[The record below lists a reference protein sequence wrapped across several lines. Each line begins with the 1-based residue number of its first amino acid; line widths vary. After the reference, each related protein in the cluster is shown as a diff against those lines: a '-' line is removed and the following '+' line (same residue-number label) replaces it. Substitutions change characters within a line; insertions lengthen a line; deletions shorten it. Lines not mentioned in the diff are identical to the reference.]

1 MKKKAKWK
9 KNINNL
15 SEKVSFSVKL
25 KKRVLFLERLTKLL
39 YILIYSEFMKV
50 LFYISLF
57 FLISNCSLNL
67 VDDHHGVY
75 YLDKKEKKIV
85 VSESNVNDILSIF
98 GEPSTKSTFD
108 NDVWIYIERKI
119 SNTHFFGK
127 RQLIVNNVMVLEIDD
142 KGILAKKDFY
152 NIEDM
157 KNLKFDNQRSASL
170 KKRNFVYNFLSSL
183 RQRVND
189 PLGVRKKK
197 RLKGK

>member
-1 MKKKAKWK
+1 
-9 KNINNL
+9 
-15 SEKVSFSVKL
+15 
-25 KKRVLFLERLTKLL
+25 
-39 YILIYSEFMKV
+39 MKV

-75 YLDKKEKKIV
+75 YLDKKEKKIIV
-85 VSESNVNDILSIF
+85 QESNINDILSIF
-98 GEPSTKSTFD
+98 GEPSTKSSFD

-127 RQLIVNNVMVLEIDD
+127 RKLIVNNVMVLEINS

-152 NIEDM
+152 NLENM

-170 KKRNFVYNFLSSL
+170 KKRNFVYNFLSSM

-189 PLGVRKKK
+189 PLGIRKKK
-197 RLKGK
+197 REKGN

>member
-1 MKKKAKWK
+1 
-9 KNINNL
+9 
-15 SEKVSFSVKL
+15 
-25 KKRVLFLERLTKLL
+25 
-39 YILIYSEFMKV
+39 MKV

-85 VSESNVNDILSIF
+85 VSETNVNDILSIF

-157 KNLKFDNQRSASL
+157 KNLKFDNQRSESI

-189 PLGVRKKK
+189 PLGIREKK
-197 RLKGK
+197 RKQGN

>member
-1 MKKKAKWK
+1 
-9 KNINNL
+9 
-15 SEKVSFSVKL
+15 
-25 KKRVLFLERLTKLL
+25 
-39 YILIYSEFMKV
+39 MKV
-50 LFYISLF
+50 IFYISLF

-75 YLDKKEKKIV
+75 YLDKKEKKIA

-157 KNLKFDNQRSASL
+157 KKLKFDNQRSASL

-189 PLGVRKKK
+189 PLGIRKKK
-197 RLKGK
+197 RLQGN